1 MLAKPECEP
10 AATLRTAISLRAE
23 RCRLSDAAQT
33 ENADRGGDAHL
44 PANDKVER
52 RGYALPVNEA
62 D

>member
-1 MLAKPECEP
+1 VKPKCE
-10 AATLRTAISLRAE
+10 RTAELEISAGLDSKRW
-23 RCRLSDAAQT
+23 RLSDAAQT
-33 ENADRGGDAHL
+33 EIADQGGDAHL